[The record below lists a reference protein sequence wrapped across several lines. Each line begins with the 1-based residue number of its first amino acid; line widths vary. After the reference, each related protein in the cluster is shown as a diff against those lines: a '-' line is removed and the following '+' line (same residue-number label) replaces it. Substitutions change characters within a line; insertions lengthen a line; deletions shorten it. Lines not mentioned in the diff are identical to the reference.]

1 MPPATK
7 NRRGIFFF
15 SIVSLLLVTSVWSR
29 TGATAP
35 LPPAEPSRDINTYVL
50 FALSEIN
57 FKGRNANPSR
67 GFIRG
72 GNVGVNNP
80 DPHGI
85 NHDPYAP
92 VLSLGAN
99 GAVVMDDGSQV
110 VADTVRLG
118 DETSVWNL
126 FANEVQ
132 TSFNPAVLRDPP
144 RTPFTAPIIAPAN
157 LPACPPFSPGTQNV
171 TVPKG
176 GPLVLAPGSYG
187 DVRVQDNGILTLGSG
202 IYNFKSFNNGKKVR
216 ILTDPGTDVRV
227 AEDMSTNDGSFV
239 GPADCARFCVR
250 SDNVSHN
257 DATVS
262 FGRNT
267 EIHGQF
273 YAPNGRINLG
283 HSTDLFGRFWSD
295 TVSSD
300 FNVNVTLGCALQ
312 TCLTVK
318 SGNGDESD
326 CITDHLDPQVQS
338 STDGGTTWQQAFI
351 VKPNEDKPEFT
362 YDVIPGTH
370 YVSVSCNRAGAQQ
383 AHFLFKTTFVLPS
396 GYTSPSFSISVNC
409 DNAASISLNGNFV
422 GAQPDAEDAANFK
435 DPADVFTT
443 STAGFFQTGVNE
455 VVFDVHN
462 FTNQIALDFKAQ
474 ICYFASR

>member
-1 MPPATK
+1 MPPAIK
-7 NRRGIFFF
+7 NRGGIFFF

-29 TGATAP
+29 TGATAA
-35 LPPAEPSRDINTYVL
+35 PPPPEPSRDINTYVL

-176 GPLVLAPGSYG
+176 GSLVLAPGSYG
-187 DVRVQDNGILTLGSG
+187 DVRVQDSGSLTLGAG
-202 IYNFKSFNNGKKVR
+202 IYNMKSFNNGKKVR
-216 ILTDPGTDVRV
+216 IITDPGTDVRV
-227 AEDMSTNDGSFV
+227 AQDMSTNDGSFV

-250 SDNVSHN
+250 GDGVSNN

-300 FNVNVTLGCALQ
+300 FNVNITMGCGTQ
-312 TCLTVK
+312 SCLSVK
-318 SGNGDESD
+318 SGNGVPCNPDSEVQFDSGGMVFVPAFVV
-326 CITDHLDPQVQS
+326 DPNVKFFVYD
-338 STDGGTTWQQAFI
+338 TVPGTQWVAMNCDRTG
-351 VKPNEDKPEFT
+351 PDDTHFT
-362 YDVIPGTH
+362 Y
-370 YVSVSCNRAGAQQ
+370 R
-383 AHFLFKTTFVLPS
+383 TTFTLPA
-396 GYTSPSFSISVNC
+396 SFSSPTLSIQVHC
-409 DNAASISLNGNFV
+409 DNAAAIYLNGNLV
-422 GAQPDAEDAANFK
+422 GAQPDAEIPENFQNPPEVFMTSNAA
-435 DPADVFTT
+435 
-443 STAGFFQTGVNE
+443 FFQAGPNVLS
-455 VVFDVHN
+455 FDVHN
-462 FTNQIALDFKAQ
+462 FFAGITALDFKAD
-474 ICYFASR
+474 ICFSSFARNRR